1 MTATLL
7 VMGAAP
13 LGAQI
18 LANSTVSSP
27 PIWSSDPTLTGTNDW
42 DDWKR
47 NCSSMA
53 HDFGKD
59 TLFSCGTSTFRS
71 RPFHFL
77 AQTVVPGSAVG
88 GGGDYGRDL
97 NSDIWQRRLELKG
110 VLTIR
115 EFWLTEAKF
124 TAQRPHFGSFH
135 SDENF
140 AFQVYARNKQMP
152 TLPFYGLGPNTNVN
166 NSVRFSERDT
176 RFGALVAGPLTS
188 WLGASGTLESLWPSI
203 GGVTGTN
210 VVSIQQVYTEQ
221 TAPGLANQPNFMHY
235 EAFLRPHF
243 ALASNRFLIDYRFRY
258 GYFQD
263 TSTGHYSF
271 RHFVSDFGHSV
282 YPESDANGHRRL
294 DSVLTVRFKISMSNT
309 GATQA
314 VPFYLQETIGGSDV
328 ENQATL
334 RAFKD
339 YRFTGPN
346 VFLVQTEFNRRIVG
360 PVGLIVFY
368 DAGKVTLARSD
379 LNFSNLRQGFGGGL
393 SLFLAGKI
401 VFRAYVGL
409 GSGEGAHPYFGIA
422 NFL

>member
-1 MTATLL
+1 MSANQGMSRKTVRWLMTATLL

-124 TAQRPHFGSFH
+124 TAQRPHF
-135 SDENF
+135 
-140 AFQVYARNKQMP
+140 
-152 TLPFYGLGPNTNVN
+152 
-166 NSVRFSERDT
+166 
-176 RFGALVAGPLTS
+176 
-188 WLGASGTLESLWPSI
+188 
-203 GGVTGTN
+203 
-210 VVSIQQVYTEQ
+210 
-221 TAPGLANQPNFMHY
+221 
-235 EAFLRPHF
+235 
-243 ALASNRFLIDYRFRY
+243 
-258 GYFQD
+258 
-263 TSTGHYSF
+263 
-271 RHFVSDFGHSV
+271 
-282 YPESDANGHRRL
+282 
-294 DSVLTVRFKISMSNT
+294 
-309 GATQA
+309 
-314 VPFYLQETIGGSDV
+314 
-328 ENQATL
+328 
-334 RAFKD
+334 
-339 YRFTGPN
+339 
-346 VFLVQTEFNRRIVG
+346 
-360 PVGLIVFY
+360 
-368 DAGKVTLARSD
+368 
-379 LNFSNLRQGFGGGL
+379 
-393 SLFLAGKI
+393 
-401 VFRAYVGL
+401 
-409 GSGEGAHPYFGIA
+409 
-422 NFL
+422 